1 MSSGNSGDHEAEK
14 DCAVRLG
21 IAAGQA
27 KMAEHLSTI
36 LQRSV
41 IGPDWT
47 AQPPA
52 LADPSKGGNQPGVGY
67 TKVVVS
73 LQSLNCAEVGTCF

>member
-41 IGPDWT
+41 IGPD
-47 AQPPA
+47 
-52 LADPSKGGNQPGVGY
+52 
-67 TKVVVS
+67 
-73 LQSLNCAEVGTCF
+73 